1 MLHCAEVL
9 TDGKSYK
16 VERHMLK
23 NKGQREEAEMT
34 VLVVCI
40 VLSIIPAVILA
51 SLALVPFLEVWHDEM

>member
-1 MLHCAEVL
+1 
-9 TDGKSYK
+9 
-16 VERHMLK
+16 MLK